1 MRWRRSALFRPR
13 SRPFY
18 RTGLRYWVIY
28 LAWRG
33 LPLLAFA
40 VLCFPALLAA
50 AKPQATSSDSTEYDN
65 QLDLRARKVFLEDT
79 ELARHNLGVTV
90 RDSTVTVW
98 GVVPSESLARRA
110 EEKLRQIPGVV
121 EVRSDLRIE
130 PPDDPIVEFL
140 NQPLPRPGAA
150 EAERQSAPRRRP
162 GELTGRTADDKTAPS
177 PDRPSVVLLKPVP
190 IAPGGTLVEE
200 VERLRQQDAR
210 FGAIKAEIQGR
221 TIYLR
226 GDAGH
231 RQDLQELARRVSRL
245 PGVEQV
251 IVREVRGE
259 EPRHPITG
267 NVK

>member
-18 RTGLRYWVIY
+18 RTGLRYRVIY

-50 AKPQATSSDSTEYDN
+50 AKPQATSSDSSEYDN
-65 QLDLRARKVFLEDT
+65 QLDLRARKVFLEDA

-90 RDSTVTVW
+90 RDSTVTIW

-110 EEKLRQIPGVV
+110 TEKLRQIPGVA

-140 NQPLPRPGAA
+140 GLLKLRA
-150 EAERQSAPRRRP
+150 SH
-162 GELTGRTADDKTAPS
+162 LLKTAVFPRFYDLRRNPPHLHEFLIPGDNT
-177 PDRPSVVLLKPVP
+177 PDFVRN
-190 IAPGGTLVEE
+190 
-200 VERLRQQDAR
+200 QD
-210 FGAIKAEIQGR
+210 
-221 TIYLR
+221 T
-226 GDAGH
+226 
-231 RQDLQELARRVSRL
+231 VSR
-245 PGVEQV
+245 
-251 IVREVRGE
+251 
-259 EPRHPITG
+259 
-267 NVK
+267 